1 MYRYGQARTSPTP
14 PLTHLRFDGILLC
27 EADGRCRDK
36 GATGT
41 KKEAQAGQD
50 NDTNPRHRARWK
62 GALMSDEEQKPK
74 GKGRGTRPRGQRIE
88 VWVNNDEKAELAD
101 RAAQSGLSL
110 SAYMKAAGLNAP
122 IRARADLSAVA
133 DLVRVNG
140 DLGRV
145 AGLLKL
151 WLAEKRGQGARP
163 VDVEQMMIEFRELQA
178 GIREKMSAIVF
189 SRK

>member
-1 MYRYGQARTSPTP
+1 M
-14 PLTHLRFDGILLC
+14 
-27 EADGRCRDK
+27 
-36 GATGT
+36 
-41 KKEAQAGQD
+41 
-50 NDTNPRHRARWK
+50 
-62 GALMSDEEQKPK
+62 
-74 GKGRGTRPRGQRIE
+74 
-88 VWVNNDEKAELAD
+88 NNDEKAELAD

-151 WLAEKRGQGARP
+151 WLAEKRGQSARSMDIEK
-163 VDVEQMMIEFRELQA
+163 VMIEFRALQVS
-178 GIREKMSAIVF
+178 IREKMSAIVV